1 MLPRIEE
8 KFQGWR
14 ALAVL
19 ADGGERLLC
28 VGHSNAQV
36 RAGYEAGLAERLGIA
51 ERARVSRIA
60 LECWEGLADRGRW
73 VARSAL
79 PLPASKPAARRAA
92 APAKNKP
99 PDAGRAR
106 RRPPPA
112 VPR

>member
-1 MLPRIEE
+1 MLHRIEE

-28 VGHSNAQV
+28 VGHSNTQV
-36 RAGYEAGLAERLGIA
+36 RAGYEAGLAERLDAA
-51 ERARVSRIA
+51 ERARVRRVA

-79 PLPASKPAARRAA
+79 PLPAAKPARRAPG
-92 APAKNKP
+92 PAKNKP
-99 PDAGRAR
+99 PGAGRAR
-106 RRPPPA
+106 RRPPA